1 MTAAHPFD
9 GTFDEARV
17 LHLLREHLP
26 AQAPIKDFVHHNPLH
41 ALQDLDFFEAS
52 LLVSRAFGIDTTLRL
67 ADYRQFHRQGRI
79 TDDIIDELIRRESPA
94 DSSPDKRHQVLHLE
108 APSPAPPRVGQ
119 LRTRWNQFLPFPL
132 EDRIE
137 PILFRWLGG
146 FLDQGNADWLMPPC
160 QGGLLASLR
169 QLEQQSYAS
178 LFRTDEARRLFH
190 QRDLTLRDLLA
201 RVVGHESHFENYL
214 VDQQF
219 AHRGWSGLVSVI
231 EQRPETLFEPR
242 EARLRDLIHF
252 ELILEID
259 VIEQALGPGWEP
271 LSHRINHQPV
281 DYFEPVETD
290 PAQQALHLWQ
300 EAFEWTYYD
309 QVLAGISFLR
319 QQGGQKADEQK
330 ELSFQGVFCVDD
342 RECSLRRYLEAAD
355 PGCQTYGAPGFFGVV
370 AYFKPYGA
378 CHIEKNCPAPLTPV
392 HLIKELKPR
401 PRRGRVR
408 MHDQRSRSLLGG
420 LLPAFALGASSG
432 LRLLSDL
439 MNPSVRPDVM
449 HSFSHMNAN
458 GELSIECTDPEARE
472 EGLKVGFEV
481 PEMIDIVWKF
491 LSGIGLT
498 KQFAPLVYIVAHGGT
513 TANNPHHAAYDCGAC
528 SGRPGALNA
537 RVFAAMANRED
548 VRVGLAERGIRIPGE
563 TRFVAAMHDTS
574 QDHLR
579 YYDVSLL
586 PESLQERH
594 AENVPTFEK
603 ALDSNARERARRFAS
618 IERDLEPE
626 RLRRAIEKRA
636 VSYFEPRPELGHGS
650 NALCYVGRR
659 HSIRGLFLDRRAFL
673 QSYDSQQDPGGET
686 LLNILTPLVPVCG
699 GINLEYY
706 FSRMDNH
713 KMGCG
718 TKLSHNVTGL
728 IGVTN
733 STDGDLRTG
742 LPFQMIENHDPVRLL
757 MMVEQ
762 KAEVVRKQ
770 VASSPALAQWFDHGW
785 VHLVTIDP
793 VDGDLHRYEKGK
805 LLPYQPLAKVEKVED
820 LEKLIREHQRM
831 RTNQI
836 YDATRENMPVVVS

>member
-1 MTAAHPFD
+1 
-9 GTFDEARV
+9 
-17 LHLLREHLP
+17 
-26 AQAPIKDFVHHNPLH
+26 FVHHNPLH
-41 ALQDLDFFEAS
+41 ALQDLDFFDAS
-52 LLVSRAFGIDTTLRL
+52 LLVSRAFGIETTLNP

-79 TDDIIDELIRRESPA
+79 TDEIIDKVIRRKNIAGPPLE
-94 DSSPDKRHQVLHLE
+94 KRNQLLHLE
-108 APSPAPPRVGQ
+108 NPTPSPQRVGR
-119 LRTRWNQFLPFPL
+119 LRARWNEFLPFPL

-160 QGGLLASLR
+160 DGGLLDSLR
-169 QLEQQSYAS
+169 QLEQQSHVS
-178 LFRTDEARRLFH
+178 LFRTDEARHLIH
-190 QRDLTLRDLLA
+190 QHDLTLRDLLK
-201 RVVGHESHFENYL
+201 RVVGHESYFDNYL
-214 VDQQF
+214 IDQQF

-259 VIEQALGPGWEP
+259 VLEQALGKGWEP
-271 LSHRINHQPV
+271 LGHRINDEPV
-281 DYFEPVETD
+281 DYFELVEPD
-290 PAQQALHLWQ
+290 PQQQALRLWQ

-309 QVLAGISFLR
+309 QVLAGITFLR
-319 QQGGQKADEQK
+319 QQGGGK
-330 ELSFQGVFCVDD
+330 EPQARKQEPSFQGVFCVDD

-355 PGCQTYGAPGFFGVV
+355 PACQTYGAPGFFGVV

-378 CHIEKNCPAPLTPV
+378 CHIEKNCPAPLTPK

-401 PRRGRVR
+401 PRRSKVRV
-408 MHDQRSRSLLGG
+408 HDSRPRSLLHG

-449 HSFSHMNAN
+449 QSFSHMNAN
-458 GELSIECTDPEARE
+458 GELSIECTDPGAPE

-481 PEMIDIVWKF
+481 AEMVDIVADF
-491 LSGIGLT
+491 LSSIGL
-498 KQFAPLVYIVAHGGT
+498 KENFAPLFYVVAHGGT

-537 RVFAAMANRED
+537 RVFAAMANRTD
-548 VRVGLAERGIRIPGE
+548 VRLKLADRGIHIPEE

-579 YYDVSLL
+579 YYDVSQL

-594 AENVPTFEK
+594 AENIPNFEK

-626 RLRRAIEKRA
+626 RLRRAIERRA

-659 HSIRGLFLDRRAFL
+659 HSIKGLFLDRRAFL
-673 QSYDSQQDPGGET
+673 QSYECIQDPDGET
-686 LLNILTPLVPVCG
+686 LLEILTPLVPVCG

-733 STDGDLRTG
+733 STD
-742 LPFQMIENHDPVRLL
+742 
-757 MMVEQ
+757 
-762 KAEVVRKQ
+762 
-770 VASSPALAQWFDHGW
+770 
-785 VHLVTIDP
+785 
-793 VDGDLHRYEKGK
+793 
-805 LLPYQPLAKVEKVED
+805 
-820 LEKLIREHQRM
+820 
-831 RTNQI
+831 
-836 YDATRENMPVVVS
+836 